1 MAVKV
6 KICGVRTPAI
16 IEAAA
21 AEGAHY
27 VGLVLFERSPRH
39 VEVEEARVLAAVA
52 RGKIGTVAV
61 LVDPDDALIEGVAER
76 VRPDLIQLHGSETPE
91 RVTAIKTR
99 TGLPVMKA
107 IPVAE
112 ASDVVQAEAYA
123 GIADYILFDAKAAPD
138 AMRPGGF
145 GESFDWALLRDAK
158 PPFALSGGLNARQ
171 RRRRRARDRRASLV
185 DVSSGVESEAGMKD
199 ARLVRSFVQ
208 AAKAAASASRAKA
221 S

>member
-61 LVDPDDALIEGVAER
+61 LVDPDDVLIEGVAER
-76 VRPDLIQLHGSETPE
+76 VRPDLIQLHGSGTPE

-158 PPFALSGGLNARQ
+158 PPFALSGGLNPDNVAAAVRVTG
-171 RRRRRARDRRASLV
+171 ASLV